1 MRNPVMV
8 GERVYLRPFEV
19 EDAKDLAEASHH
31 ETDTFM
37 ERGRDLGSPL
47 AFEHWIKELYEH
59 QPTDGEIQ
67 FAVCLTENDECI
79 GLIGLE
85 FVDLINGVAET
96 GSWFHKPEYR
106 NKGYGTEAKHLVL
119 EYAFHRLHLERIISI
134 VFEPNTRSAAALL
147 KQGYRPAGRLAYWD
161 LKDGVY
167 RGRLTFDITCH
178 EWITARDAWRRDR
191 VNGHLRRPGT
201 EPTDAD
207 ERE

>member
-59 QPTDGEIQ
+59 QPPDGEIQ

-134 VFEPNTRSAAALL
+134 VFEPNTRSAAALA
-147 KQGYRPAGRLAYWD
+147 KQGYQPAGRLKWD
-161 LKDGVY
+161 EIKDGRY
-167 RGRLTFDITCH
+167 QDLLIFDLLPE
-178 EWITARDAWRRDR
+178 EWLAAREVWREEQRQR
-191 VNGHLRRPGT
+191 K
-201 EPTDAD
+201 EAAAAS
-207 ERE
+207 